1 MSELE
6 NKYSALFG
14 TKTSKGQLQLGF
26 FILGA
31 GVLLGLAALI
41 LYFIGASQG
50 DRSLGPANPE
60 YLWSKPALA
69 MAPLALAGILFGIS
83 VALPTRTGAR
93 VASWVGLAGCA
104 TAALLF
110 WFHYPLNFNLHGARD
125 ATGNL
130 IPDYLSLDVLVFVAG
145 LICMGAAIITSIV
158 GYYLGRIAPASGEGK
173 TEEEDIYGAGYEV
186 PDWVVE
192 RDIEDAMK
200 RHGVSWGEGVRDA
213 HKNTLYVNV
222 ADSMGGG
229 NLVVG
234 GLGKAK
240 VVQVEAT
247 QVDEAT
253 AKLSGTRGHK
263 KGALPGEW
271 ADESVAALVAFR
283 KQKAANPTLYAPKRT
298 FWQKVGDFFTGRG
311 RRVAT
316 APANGSAAKVEL
328 SERPAKSAPAPTSL
342 PRRGTTVVIHDEP
355 AEPAPKSKKG
365 HK

>member
-6 NKYSALFG
+6 TKYSSLFG
-14 TKTSKGQLQLGF
+14 TKTSKGQLQGGF
-26 FILGA
+26 FLMAVGALGLVVA
-31 GVLLGLAALI
+31 LALFFWAFASAADRTFYYGLMKVALTVAPIGVSALLLG
-41 LYFIGASQG
+41 
-50 DRSLGPANPE
+50 
-60 YLWSKPALA
+60 WS
-69 MAPLALAGILFGIS
+69 IT
-83 VALPTRTGAR
+83 LPTRAGAR
-93 VASWVGLAGCA
+93 VAAWVGLAFCLVA
-104 TAALLF
+104 SLLF
-110 WFHYPLNFNLHGARD
+110 FLHFPNNFNIAAKCAPGTPCND
-125 ATGNL
+125 FM
-130 IPDYLSLDVLVFVAG
+130 PWDVGTFAIGFL
-145 LICMGAAIITSIV
+145 LMGASIVTSIV
-158 GYYLGRIAPASGEGK
+158 GYYLGRVQAVSGDGK
-173 TEEEDIYGAGYEV
+173 AEEEDIYGAGYEV

-222 ADSMGGG
+222 ADSMGG

-311 RRVAT
+311 RRVPT
-316 APANGSAAKVEL
+316 APGNGSATKVEL
-328 SERPAKSAPAPTSL
+328 AEKPAKAAPPATL

-355 AEPAPKSKKG
+355 AEPSAKGRKG

>member
-6 NKYSALFG
+6 TKYSNLFG
-14 TKTSKGQLQLGF
+14 TKTSKGQLQGGF
-26 FILGA
+26 FLMAVGALGLVVA
-31 GVLLGLAALI
+31 LSLFFWAFASAADRAFYHNLMKIALTVAPIGVSTLLLG
-41 LYFIGASQG
+41 
-50 DRSLGPANPE
+50 
-60 YLWSKPALA
+60 WS
-69 MAPLALAGILFGIS
+69 IT
-83 VALPTRTGAR
+83 LPTRTGAR
-93 VASWVGLAGCA
+93 VAAWVGLAFCL
-104 TAALLF
+104 TASLLF
-110 WFHYPLNFNLHGARD
+110 FLHYPNNFNIAAKIAPG
-125 ATGNL
+125 TVNPP
-130 IPDYLSLDVLVFVAG
+130 PDYMPWDVGIFAIGFVA
-145 LICMGAAIITSIV
+145 MGASIVTSIV

-173 TEEEDIYGAGYEV
+173 SEEEDIYGAGYEV

-283 KQKAANPTLYAPKRT
+283 KQKASNPTLYAPKRT

-316 APANGSAAKVEL
+316 ANGSAAKVEL
-328 SERPAKSAPAPTSL
+328 SERPAKATPAPTSL

-355 AEPAPKSKKG
+355 AEPTPKAKKG

>member
-6 NKYSALFG
+6 NRYSALFG

-41 LYFIGASQG
+41 LYFIGASQSVP
-50 DRSLGPANPE
+50 SLGASNPF
-60 YLWSKPALA
+60 YDWAKPALT
-69 MAPLALAGILFGIS
+69 MAPVAFAAILMGIS

-93 VASWVGLAGCA
+93 VAAWIGLAFCGV
-104 TAALLF
+104 AALLF
-110 WFHYPLNFNLHGARD
+110 FLDYPKNFNVAVRGG
-125 ATGNL
+125 TQ
-130 IPDYLSLDVLVFVAG
+130 PDHMALDVTTFVLGLV
-145 LICMGAAIITSIV
+145 CMGAAIITSII
-158 GYYLGRIAPASGEGK
+158 GYYLGRLAPAGGEGK
-173 TEEEDIYGAGYEV
+173 AEEEDIYGAGYEV

-200 RHGVSWGEGVRDA
+200 RHGVQWGEGIRDA

-229 NLVVG
+229 PMIVG
-234 GLGKAK
+234 GLGKART
-240 VVQVEAT
+240 VQVEST

-283 KQKAANPTLYAPKRT
+283 RQKASNPTLYAPKRT
-298 FWQKVGDFFTGRG
+298 FWQKVGDFFSGRG
-311 RRVAT
+311 RRIEASNPT
-316 APANGSAAKVEL
+316 PAPAKAGPPKAVFKPNS
-328 SERPAKSAPAPTSL
+328 SAPTG
-342 PRRGTTVVIHDEP
+342 PRRGTTVVIHDDESS
-355 AEPAPKSKKG
+355 PAPKVKKG
-365 HK
+365 AK